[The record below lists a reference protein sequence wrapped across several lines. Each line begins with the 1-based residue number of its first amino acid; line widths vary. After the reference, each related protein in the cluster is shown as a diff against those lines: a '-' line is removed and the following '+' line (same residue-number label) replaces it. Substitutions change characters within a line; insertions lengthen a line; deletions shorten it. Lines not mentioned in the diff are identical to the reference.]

1 METIDNTATI
11 RFIYGVLPNNSMLLD
26 GIRSIT
32 INGKEKKIEVPVE
45 DKEEYTTL
53 LYFLSKDKIVF
64 AVFFSIEEVDIQ
76 QAKQEQIESIV
87 KLSTVRQIPP
97 EIEAEII
104 TEAGTKRTMLDM
116 EIKKFLR
123 KNLPKRLADELYKKM
138 EKPIK
143 KLFGQAK

>member
-32 INGKEKKIEVPVE
+32 INGKEKKIEVPIE
-45 DKEEYTTL
+45 DREEYTTL

-64 AVFFSIEEVDIQ
+64 AVFFSIEEEGVIE
-76 QAKQEQIESIV
+76 AKQEQIERIV
-87 KLSTVRQIPP
+87 KLSTIRQLPP

-143 KLFGQAK
+143 KLYGRAK